1 MRRLTLVLLLLVPL
15 PALAGGWGHY
25 VNERYGVEADV
36 PPGFTAGRPPV
47 NGDGLGFTT
56 STADLRITGAFIID
70 TDFEGEVRKEIGWRE
85 DDGWNVTYQA
95 ITPSWATYSGKR
107 GNRIFYIRAIRM
119 CGGEIIG
126 EFDLEYA
133 AADVAAYDPI
143 VSRLAGSLRDSGTGW
158 QC

>member
-1 MRRLTLVLLLLVPL
+1 VFERSDWAEHPTRRMGEWE
-15 PALAGGWGHY
+15 GG
-25 VNERYGVEADV
+25 EAANV
-36 PPGFTAGRPPV
+36 TVILHESIEPGRGPRLHTHPYPE
-47 NGDGLGFTT
+47 T
-56 STADLRITGAFIID
+56 FIID